1 MSLLK
6 SLSIKALAAG
16 SITIIFL
23 GLVAQL
29 IFLLLAVYV
38 TELSR
43 AYPELGTILSILSY
57 IAGTLA
63 YFIIMAS
70 GGYVVANLAPSQKL
84 FNGALAGIF
93 TTSLSLISSL
103 NDNGFTLVALV
114 FLMSGTGFTIVGVK
128 IWEKLHQ
135 IRI

>member
-1 MSLLK
+1 MPSLK
-6 SLSIKALAAG
+6 SFSIKALAVG
-16 SITIIFL
+16 SITIICL

-43 AYPELGTILSILSY
+43 AYPELSTILSILSY
-57 IAGTLA
+57 ITGTLA
-63 YFIIMAS
+63 YFLIMAS
-70 GGYVVANLAPSQKL
+70 GGYVVANLAPTEKL

-103 NDNGFTLVALV
+103 NENGFTMVALV
-114 FLMSGTGFTIVGVK
+114 FLVSGTGFCVAGAM
-128 IWEKLHQ
+128 IWNKLHFSHG
-135 IRI
+135 